1 VPRPPRARRARRKRW
16 VQRAA
21 VLAVAVVSAVTAL
34 HSVLNSA
41 MVRTRLR
48 DRVEAALAARLG
60 GVELGSHSEVDWSLR
75 LSFGPVRISPEPG
88 APVVLEM
95 ERVRVRPRW
104 TALLA
109 GRLEPGLVQL
119 RTVVLRPGTQ
129 LEGLKALAR
138 RLESKP
144 GTPQKEATAGASL
157 GTRLPRLEIQD
168 LRVELVSS
176 HDGHP
181 LDLGAWDAQVEVSG
195 GPSTRVLELAVQ
207 RDGGGEARST
217 VRWATSTS

>member
-1 VPRPPRARRARRKRW
+1 MPRPPRARRRRRRRW
-16 VQRAA
+16 IQRAV
-21 VLAVAVVSAVTAL
+21 VLSVVVVTAITAL
-34 HSVLNSA
+34 HSVLNST

-60 GVELGSHSEVDWSLR
+60 GVELGSHSEVEWSMR

-88 APVVLEM
+88 SPVVMEM

-119 RTVVLRPGTQ
+119 RTVVLRPGTN

-144 GTPQKEATAGASL
+144 GAPPKEGTASAAPGMHQ
-157 GTRLPRLEIQD
+157 LPELLSDETL
-168 LRVELVSS
+168 LRVVLLVPLRTTCPVGSS
-176 HDGHP
+176 
-181 LDLGAWDAQVEVSG
+181 GAGDA
-195 GPSTRVLELAVQ
+195 
-207 RDGGGEARST
+207 
-217 VRWATSTS
+217 